1 MPLFLRRDGMRKIK
15 ITAGSVEM
23 TATLNDSKTANLL
36 WDTLPATNGA
46 RVWGDEIYF
55 PIPMKMQ
62 GDNARAT
69 VPSGT
74 IAFWPPG
81 SAFCI
86 FFGQTP
92 ASPVN
97 VMGKLDGDPKLF
109 KNVRDGETVNLE
121 KASEE

>member
-1 MPLFLRRDGMRKIK
+1 MRKIK

-23 TATLNDSKTANLL
+23 TATLNDSKTADLL
-36 WDTLPATNGA
+36 WDTLPAANAA
-46 RVWGDEIYF
+46 RAWGDEIYF
-55 PIPMKMQ
+55 PIPMKTQ
-62 GDNARAT
+62 EDKAVAT

-121 KASEE
+121 RASEE

>member
-1 MPLFLRRDGMRKIK
+1 MRKIK

-36 WDTLPATNGA
+36 WDTLPAANGA

-62 GDNARAT
+62 EDNARAT

>member
-1 MPLFLRRDGMRKIK
+1 MNQIIIKSTKPELNIEVEFLDNPCAKKIQE
-15 ITAGSVEM
+15 S
-23 TATLNDSKTANLL
+23 
-36 WDTLPATNGA
+36 LPIESQMQT
-46 RVWGDEIYF
+46 WGDEIYF

-62 GDNARAT
+62 EDNAHAT

-121 KASEE
+121 RASEE

>member
-1 MPLFLRRDGMRKIK
+1 MRKIK

-36 WDTLPATNGA
+36 WDTLPAANGA

-62 GDNARAT
+62 GDNACAT